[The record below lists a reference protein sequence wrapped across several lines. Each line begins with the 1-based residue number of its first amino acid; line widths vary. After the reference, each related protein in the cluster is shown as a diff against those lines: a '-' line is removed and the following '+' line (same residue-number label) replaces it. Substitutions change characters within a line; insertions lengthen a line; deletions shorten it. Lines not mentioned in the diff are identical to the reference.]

1 MRRRLSSTSRPAR
14 PARVQAVLL
23 GAVLS
28 FVLTSGTASAQ
39 VATVREIVDLLVT
52 NQSVQTG
59 DFVKDRAAAE
69 AASAAL
75 GQALLV
81 SLTTLP
87 TGASSAGFTYRFNP
101 SLGTLE
107 RTTTNFGPSFVERAV
122 TSGKGRVAFGTTWQ
136 YASFTRLD
144 DRRLRDEGLVT
155 TANRF
160 VDEADAFDVERLTL
174 ALRSQIVTGS
184 ATVGVTDR
192 LDVAV
197 AVPFVW
203 LDLEGTRTDT
213 YRGSS
218 FLQAQAAATS
228 SGFGDVALRAKYHFF
243 DRGGARLAAAGEVVL
258 PTGREEDLL
267 GAGRGA
273 TRVMA
278 VASFERE
285 FVGVHAN
292 MGLGFGGVSD
302 EITYAA
308 ALTVA
313 PAPRVTVAAEFTGRH
328 LADIGRV
335 SEIAA
340 PHPLIAGVE
349 TVRLSA
355 GTLGMD
361 VVNAG
366 GSFKWNV
373 GGAWLVR
380 ASVLMPGTS
389 AGLTSRARTTVGI
402 DYAFGQ

>member
-1 MRRRLSSTSRPAR
+1 M
-14 PARVQAVLL
+14 
-23 GAVLS
+23 
-28 FVLTSGTASAQ
+28 
-39 VATVREIVDLLVT
+39 
-52 NQSVQTG
+52 
-59 DFVKDRAAAE
+59 
-69 AASAAL
+69 
-75 GQALLV
+75 
-81 SLTTLP
+81 
-87 TGASSAGFTYRFNP
+87 
-101 SLGTLE
+101 
-107 RTTTNFGPSFVERAV
+107 
-122 TSGKGRVAFGTTWQ
+122 
-136 YASFTRLD
+136 
-144 DRRLRDEGLVT
+144 
-155 TANRF
+155 
-160 VDEADAFDVERLTL
+160 
-174 ALRSQIVTGS
+174 
-184 ATVGVTDR
+184 
-192 LDVAV
+192 
-197 AVPFVW
+197 
-203 LDLEGTRTDT
+203 
-213 YRGSS
+213 
-218 FLQAQAAATS
+218 
-228 SGFGDVALRAKYHFF
+228 
-243 DRGGARLAAAGEVVL
+243 L

-278 VASFERE
+278 IASFERE

-389 AGLTSRARTTVGI
+389 AGLTSRARTTIGI

>member
-1 MRRRLSSTSRPAR
+1 
-14 PARVQAVLL
+14 
-23 GAVLS
+23 
-28 FVLTSGTASAQ
+28 
-39 VATVREIVDLLVT
+39 
-52 NQSVQTG
+52 
-59 DFVKDRAAAE
+59 
-69 AASAAL
+69 
-75 GQALLV
+75 LLV

-218 FLQAQAAATS
+218 FLQAQATATS

-267 GAGRGA
+267 GAGRSA
-273 TRVMA
+273 TRFMA

-313 PAPRVTVAAEFTGRH
+313 PAPRITVAAEFTGRH
-328 LADIGRV
+328 LGDIGRI

-355 GTLGMD
+355 GALGMD

-373 GGAWLVR
+373 GGAWLVK